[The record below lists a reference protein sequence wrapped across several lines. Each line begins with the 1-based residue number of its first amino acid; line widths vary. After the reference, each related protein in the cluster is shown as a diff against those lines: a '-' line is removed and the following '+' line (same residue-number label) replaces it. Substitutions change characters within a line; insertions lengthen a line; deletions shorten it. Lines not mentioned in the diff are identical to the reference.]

1 MEIAIETTKEF
12 QFDGDRAGFIRME
25 IQSVTNDIISE
36 IYTLNILDS
45 AFKVEEVQVRKENP
59 ESEDDIFETST
70 ARFNIASKFR
80 TISKSYKDLDNLA
93 KLLGLKRE
101 NFKTET
107 QYINTLLSKGL
118 IMITQHECVS
128 GYMGEDLGRY
138 KTTAM
143 DWKDV
148 SRLEEEPII

>member
-12 QFDGDRAGFIRME
+12 QFDGDRVGFIRME

-59 ESEDDIFETST
+59 ENEEDIFEIST
-70 ARFNIASKFR
+70 ARFNIASKLR

-107 QYINTLLSKGL
+107 HYINTLFSKGL
-118 IMITQHECVS
+118 MMITQHECVS
-128 GYMGEDLGRY
+128 GYMGENLGRY

-148 SRLEEEPII
+148 SKLEEEPII

>member
-12 QFDGDRAGFIRME
+12 QFDGDRAGYIRME

-70 ARFNIASKFR
+70 ARFNIASKLR

-107 QYINTLLSKGL
+107 QYINTLFSKGL
-118 IMITQHECVS
+118 MVITQNECVS
-128 GYMGEDLGRY
+128 GYMGENLGRY

-148 SRLEEEPII
+148 SKLEEEPLV

>member
-12 QFDGDRAGFIRME
+12 QFDGDRTGFIRME

-45 AFKVEEVQVRKENP
+45 AFKVEEVQVRKDNP
-59 ESEDDIFETST
+59 ESEEDIFESST
-70 ARFNIASKFR
+70 ARFNIASKLR
-80 TISKSYKDLDNLA
+80 TISRSYTDLDNLA
-93 KLLGLKRE
+93 KMLNLKRE

-107 QYINTLLSKGL
+107 EYINTLFSKGL
-118 IMITQHECVS
+118 MLITQHECMT
-128 GYMGEDLGRY
+128 GHMGEGLGRY
-138 KTTAM
+138 KTKAQ

-148 SRLEEEPII
+148 SKLNEESLD

>member
-12 QFDGDRAGFIRME
+12 QFDGDRAGYIRME

-59 ESEDDIFETST
+59 ENEEDIFETST
-70 ARFNIASKFR
+70 ARFNIASKLR

-93 KLLGLKRE
+93 KLLNLKRE
-101 NFKTET
+101 DFKTET
-107 QYINTLLSKGL
+107 HYINTLFSKGL
-118 IMITQHECVS
+118 MMITQHECVS
-128 GYMGEDLGRY
+128 GYMGENLGRY